1 MQPIDQIAADAGYK
15 AKIVLIMAIESTSVS
30 SQGATI
36 EIPVPSTDHPRV
48 VIIGGGFAGIELI
61 KKLRKG
67 AYQIVLLDRNNYF
80 TFQPLLYQVATSGL
94 EPGSVTYP
102 LRKVVRKT
110 GNAHFF
116 MAEVEQVDAR
126 SQTIATNIGVLHYD
140 YLVIATGSKTQF
152 FDQDPEKVSTL
163 KSVPSALDIRR
174 RILGKLERAAVE
186 PDENQRAAMTNF
198 VIVGGGPTGVELA
211 GALAEMKQHVIKRDY
226 PDIEPEEVQIF
237 LIEGLDRLL
246 NGMRADASSKALR
259 DLELMGVHVML
270 NTMVQDYDG
279 EVLDLGEENIQTH
292 TLIWAAGVKAR
303 AILGLEDA
311 EKSKGRLK
319 VDRQNRVKGLQ
330 NVFALGDVAIME
342 TEDFSDGRPMLAPVA
357 MQQGR
362 RLGKNLL
369 RLQRGLPLL
378 PFSYKDK
385 GTMATIGRN
394 RAVADIGSHTIG
406 GRLAWLA
413 WMGIHLLFL
422 VGFRNKLVTLL
433 NWMYNY
439 FSYERLL

>member
-1 MQPIDQIAADAGYK
+1 
-15 AKIVLIMAIESTSVS
+15 MAIKSTTAS
-30 SQGATI
+30 AETMTKK
-36 EIPVPSTDHPRV
+36 IPVSNSDHPRV

-61 KKLRKG
+61 KKLRKSP
-67 AYQIVLLDRNNYF
+67 YQIVLLDRNNYF

-94 EPGSVTYP
+94 EPNSVTYP
-102 LRKVVRKT
+102 LRKVLRNSD
-110 GNAHFF
+110 NAHFF
-116 MAEVEQVDAR
+116 MTEVKRVDPQ
-126 SQTIATNIGVLHYD
+126 SQMITTNIGALHYD

-152 FDQDPEKVSTL
+152 FDQDPGKVLKL
-163 KSVPSALDIRR
+163 KSVPSALDVRQH
-174 RILGKLERAAVE
+174 ILGKLENVVVVSS
-186 PDENQRAAMTNF
+186 ENQRAAMTTF
-198 VIVGGGPTGVELA
+198 AIVGGGPTGVELA

-226 PDIEPEEVQIF
+226 PDIRQEEVQIF

-246 NGMRADASSKALR
+246 SGMSDDAATKALR
-259 DLELMGVHVML
+259 DLERMGVHVKL
-270 NTMVQDYDG
+270 NTMVQNYDG
-279 EVLDLGEENIQTH
+279 EILDLGEETIRTH
-292 TLIWAAGVKAR
+292 HLIWAAGVKAR
-303 AILGLEDA
+303 LIPGLEEA
-311 EKSKGRLK
+311 EKANGRLK

-330 NVFALGDVAIME
+330 NVFALGDVARME
-342 TEDFSDGRPMLAPVA
+342 TEDFSDGHPMLAPVA

-369 RLQRGLPLL
+369 RLNRGLPLL

-394 RAVADIGSHTIG
+394 RAVADIGSYTIG

-439 FSYERLL
+439 FSYDRALRVLIRKPGRQEEE